1 MPGKGRRRAEDT
13 RTTAS
18 RTLPL
23 AWLLLLIAI
32 LGCGG
37 LVRSPAPNAELEDL
51 KRRVVEL
58 QRKTTVS
65 EVELARLRQEVVRLE
80 EELAAQEDAARRQQE
95 QTAAEEAVVPIDF
108 GGEIEEGD
116 VEEEILDEP
125 FMDRPPPEVPAGA
138 SEPPASPREQ
148 PREPPA
154 GATPALAPPS
164 AVTPQ
169 AQALYD
175 ESYTLFHEK
184 RYTEAEEGFRRY
196 LELYPTT
203 ELADNSQFWIGE
215 CRYARGDF
223 NSALAAFTATVER
236 FPGGN
241 KVPDA
246 LLKAGKCLEALGD
259 RERAAQ
265 TYREV
270 MNRFRGSAAAAAA
283 GQRLEALR

>member
-1 MPGKGRRRAEDT
+1 MPGKTGRRRAEAIRPT
-13 RTTAS
+13 AGRTQ
-18 RTLPL
+18 PL
-23 AWLLLLIAI
+23 AWLLLVIAI
-32 LGCGG
+32 AGCSS
-37 LVRSPAPNAELEDL
+37 LARSPGPSNAEVDEL
-51 KRRVVEL
+51 KQRVVEL

-65 EVELARLRQEVVRLE
+65 EVELARLRQEITQLE
-80 EELAAQEDAARRQQE
+80 EELAAKEEAARRQQE
-95 QTAAEEAVVPIDF
+95 QAAAEAAEVPIDL

-116 VEEEILDEP
+116 VEEELLDEP
-125 FMDRPPPEVPAGA
+125 PMDRSPPEVPPA
-138 SEPPASPREQ
+138 SAPPPAAAAAAR
-148 PREPPA
+148 PA
-154 GATPALAPPS
+154 APAPA
-164 AVTPQ
+164 AVVTPQ

-184 RYTEAEEGFRRY
+184 RYAEAEEGFRRY

-223 NSALAAFTATVER
+223 NAALAAFTATVER

-283 GQRLEALR
+283 TERLEALR